1 MAFPA
6 LAVQQFTFENHSVRT
21 ILKDGEPWFV
31 AQDVCSALKLQNV
44 TQAIERLD
52 EDERSMFNIG
62 LNERDKFDSRVSE
75 INIISESGMYTLVLR
90 CRDAVKPGTLPHR
103 FRKWV
108 TSEVLPQI
116 RKTGSYQPSVPVNR
130 QPPKFRYIIT
140 MTVQDFVTGKTETFK
155 GGANKPEEIITG
167 TARRFGMH
175 IYDMV
180 TTPVTAF

>member
-1 MAFPA
+1 MTA
-6 LAVQQFTFENHSVRT
+6 LAVTPFSFEKHQVRT
-21 ILKDGEPWFV
+21 LLKNGEPWFV
-31 AQDVCSALKLQNV
+31 AVDVCNALELTNP
-44 TQAIERLD
+44 TEAIRRLD
-52 EDERSMFNIG
+52 DDERDTLSLTEGIHNGVGNPNM
-62 LNERDKFDSRVSE
+62 
-75 INIISESGMYTLVLR
+75 NIISESGMYTLVLR

-116 RKTGSYQPSVPVNR
+116 RKTGSYQATSVPAKR

-155 GGANKPEEIITG
+155 GGANNPDEIING

-175 IYDMV
+175 IFDMAV
-180 TTPVTAF
+180 APVTAF

>member
-1 MAFPA
+1 MTT
-6 LAVQQFTFENHSVRT
+6 LSAVTPFIFESHKIRT
-21 ILKDGEPWFV
+21 ITMNGEPWFV
-31 AQDVCSALKLQNV
+31 AADVCSALKLSNPTKSVAALDDDEKALTSIQGLSRGNE
-44 TQAIERLD
+44 QA
-52 EDERSMFNIG
+52 
-62 LNERDKFDSRVSE
+62 
-75 INIISESGMYTLVLR
+75 NIISESGLYFLTIR

-116 RKTGSYQPSVPVNR
+116 RKTGSYQPSAPANR

>member
-1 MAFPA
+1 MALPA
-6 LAVQQFTFENHSVRT
+6 LAVNQFTFENHEVRT
-21 ILKDGEPWFV
+21 IILDGEPWFV
-31 AQDVCSALKLQNV
+31 VVDVCNALKLTNPAESV
-44 TQAIERLD
+44 RKLD
-52 EDERSMFNIG
+52 DDEKGISLIDTLGGKQEMC
-62 LNERDKFDSRVSE
+62 V
-75 INIISESGMYTLVLR
+75 ISESGMYTLVLR